1 MEGYASDDPVLD
13 LLIVLEGI
21 LAGIEIRH
29 GASDLKQYFT
39 GAEGIRVLVFHQGVF
54 GCRPAALRYACGDLH
69 LYVIL
74 GKLQDLQCDL
84 LHDGVGRGLLIR
96 LGSFRLHLVQV
107 LFDGL
112 AAGEAAGVVG
122 AYLIDARLDL
132 HKVDIDEVVRVLRR
146 YPFVEAHVGLID
158 IAVLLLVKLSVHAEV
173 GRKLLVGGVEDVL
186 GDLAHIDIALLH
198 LLVGH
203 YAVPAGYVARLSAR
217 AAAAAARRSAF
228 TDGVRHGLARLD
240 HRQIPVVIVVRQVL
254 FGHIVPICT
263 PGTQVDVV
271 SELIVAVFIEAAYVD
286 HVLIIKQ
293 ARIYY
298 PVRVL
303 KRDIREPAA
312 LRHHGAEL
320 TRPGLVQTDRGGG
333 HGLRFRVV
341 LVPERDFANI
351 VLTNVNSAADVPPL
365 AFHVL
370 VVAPAA
376 GHYPPAVPVAVPPV
390 EQCVAGPVRLRGQG
404 VAVTAGQ
411 LGAAG
416 AASGRFL
423 AERGRIDGDAGALA
437 AKQLLK
443 LYLNLAGRISKYK
456 GAFDFQSLAGHD
468 IRILAVADG
477 IERVLGSKNRGQ
489 RQLRAVLRGAL
500 DDGQEIAV
508 GFVGVVG
515 VVQRQDKR
523 VVPIIVF
530 HYARALV

>member
-1 MEGYASDDPVLD
+1 M
-13 LLIVLEGI
+13 
-21 LAGIEIRH
+21 
-29 GASDLKQYFT
+29 
-39 GAEGIRVLVFHQGVF
+39 
-54 GCRPAALRYACGDLH
+54 
-69 LYVIL
+69 
-74 GKLQDLQCDL
+74 
-84 LHDGVGRGLLIR
+84 
-96 LGSFRLHLVQV
+96 
-107 LFDGL
+107 
-112 AAGEAAGVVG
+112 
-122 AYLIDARLDL
+122 
-132 HKVDIDEVVRVLRR
+132 
-146 YPFVEAHVGLID
+146 
-158 IAVLLLVKLSVHAEV
+158 
-173 GRKLLVGGVEDVL
+173 
-186 GDLAHIDIALLH
+186 
-198 LLVGH
+198 
-203 YAVPAGYVARLSAR
+203 
-217 AAAAAARRSAF
+217 
-228 TDGVRHGLARLD
+228 
-240 HRQIPVVIVVRQVL
+240 
-254 FGHIVPICT
+254 
-263 PGTQVDVV
+263 
-271 SELIVAVFIEAAYVD
+271 D

-320 TRPGLVQTDRGGG
+320 TRPGLVQADRGGD

-351 VLTNVNSAADVPPL
+351 VLAYVNRAADVPPL

-370 VVAPAA
+370 VGAPAA

-390 EQCVAGPVRLRGQG
+390 EQSVAGPVRRLG
-404 VAVTAGQ
+404 VAVIAGQ
-411 LGAAG
+411 LGAA
-416 AASGRFL
+416 AGRFL

-477 IERVLGSKNRGQ
+477 IERVLVSKDRGQ

-515 VVQRQDKR
+515 VVQRQDER